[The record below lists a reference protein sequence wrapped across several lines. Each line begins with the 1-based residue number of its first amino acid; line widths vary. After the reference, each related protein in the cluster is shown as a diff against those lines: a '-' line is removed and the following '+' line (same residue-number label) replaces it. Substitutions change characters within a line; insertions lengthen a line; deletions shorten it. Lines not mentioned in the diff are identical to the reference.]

1 MPLARGHGSCF
12 GFGELCSDSR
22 TVHASQLLL
31 ASAVPLQHLDSSLGV
46 EVVYRDYGTS
56 CQLFN
61 PATHS
66 INWPALQSTLLD
78 EFVLAHSL
86 GWWAKALLIR
96 NTTLL
101 WVYSITF
108 ELLELTFAVR
118 VREGHLTNATIRPSD
133 YWSGPTD
140 PEVHVMP
147 AVEMWA
153 GPFPSRDCIA
163 VRLHSC
169 QSQQ

>member
-1 MPLARGHGSCF
+1 M
-12 GFGELCSDSR
+12 
-22 TVHASQLLL
+22 
-31 ASAVPLQHLDSSLGV
+31 PLQHLDSSLGV

-108 ELLELTFAVR
+108 ELLERTFAVR
-118 VREGHLTNATIRPSD
+118 GSVGHLDLDVLQCVQRLLQRPDRPRSRR
-133 YWSGPTD
+133 
-140 PEVHVMP
+140 H
-147 AVEMWA
+147 AR
-153 GPFPSRDCIA
+153 SRD
-163 VRLHSC
+163 VGWGLSVKRLYCHAAALLQEPIVASGG
-169 QSQQ
+169 QPSA